1 MDTETKRRNIKWRR
15 LSFGLL
21 SDSFSSVSDQKNRHY
36 FYYHHT
42 HTMTYELVC
51 LGNPLLDIQ
60 VDVDSSYLA
69 KYDLKENDAIL
80 AEPKHMPIFEEILG
94 FKDVKLVAG
103 GAAQNTARGAQY
115 VLPPKSVLYFG
126 SVGKDVYADKL
137 VEANKSVGLTT
148 SYMVQD
154 DIATGK
160 CAALING
167 VNRSLVTDLA
177 AANHFKPSHL
187 EKPENWA
194 IVEGAKVFYIGGFHL
209 TVSPDAIELLG
220 KHAAKENKTFILN
233 FSAPF
238 IPQFFKDAL
247 DRCAPYADYIICNE
261 SEAAA
266 YAESHELGT
275 TDLEEI
281 AKKVAALPK
290 ANTKKPRTVIFTQ
303 GTDPT
308 LAVSYDASTKE
319 FSTSKFAVHPL
330 DSAKIADTN
339 GAGDAFAAGFTAGL
353 VEGKDLSKSIDM
365 GHWLAKLSIQ
375 EIGPSYP
382 FPKQTYSA

>member
-1 MDTETKRRNIKWRR
+1 MAYDLI
-15 LSFGLL
+15 
-21 SDSFSSVSDQKNRHY
+21 
-36 FYYHHT
+36 
-42 HTMTYELVC
+42 C
-51 LGNPLLDIQ
+51 LGNPLLDLQ
-60 VDVDSSYLA
+60 VDVEKSYLD
-69 KYDLKENDAIL
+69 KYELKENDAIL
-80 AEPKHMPIFEEILG
+80 VEEKHMPIFEDVL
-94 FKDVKLVAG
+94 KMDDVKLVAG

-115 VLPPKSVLYFG
+115 VLPAESVLYFG

-137 VEANKSVGLTT
+137 IEANKSVGLTT

-154 DIATGK
+154 DVATGK

-187 EKPENWA
+187 QKPENWA
-194 IVEGAKVFYIGGFHL
+194 KVEGGKAFYIGGFHL

-220 KHAAKENKTFILN
+220 KHAAETNKDFVMN

-247 DRCAPYADYIICNE
+247 TQVLPYADYIICNE

-266 YAESHELGT
+266 YAETNGLDA
-275 TDLEEI
+275 TDLNAVAKQI
-281 AKKVAALPK
+281 ASSPK

-303 GTDPT
+303 GTEST
-308 LAVSYDASTKE
+308 LTVAYDFNTKE
-319 FSTSKFAVHPL
+319 YTANEFAVHVL
-330 DSAKIADTN
+330 EASKIADTN

-353 VEGKDLSKSIDM
+353 VQGKDLATNVDM

-375 EIGPSYP
+375 EVGPSYP
-382 FPKQTYSA
+382 FPKQTYN

>member
-1 MDTETKRRNIKWRR
+1 MDVLPTSTALFNKH
-15 LSFGLL
+15 LSGGGL
-21 SDSFSSVSDQKNRHY
+21 NHY
-36 FYYHHT
+36 FSTIRTTAKHHT
-42 HTMTYELVC
+42 MAYDLVC
-51 LGNPLLDIQ
+51 LGNPLLDLQ
-60 VDVDSSYLA
+60 VDVEKAYLD

-80 AEPKHMPIFEEILG
+80 AEPKHMPIFDEVL
-94 FKDVKLVAG
+94 KMNDVKLVAG

-115 VLPPKSVLYFG
+115 VLPTDSVLYFG

-148 SYMVQD
+148 AYMVQD
-154 DIATGK
+154 DVATGK

-187 EKPENWA
+187 EIPENWA
-194 IVEGAKVFYIGGFHL
+194 HVEGAKAFYIGGFHL
-209 TVSPDAIELLG
+209 TVSPEAIQKLG
-220 KHAAKENKTFILN
+220 EHAAKTNKDFIMN

-238 IPQFFKDAL
+238 IAQFFKDPL
-247 DRCAPYADYIICNE
+247 DKCLPYADYVICNE

-275 TDLEEI
+275 TDLNEI
-281 AKKVAALPK
+281 AKIVAKSPKV
-290 ANTKKPRTVIFTQ
+290 NTKKPRTVIFTQ
-303 GTDPT
+303 GTDAT
-308 LAVSYDASTKE
+308 LTVAYDAAADNFEVKT
-319 FSTSKFAVHPL
+319 FPVHVL
-330 DSAKIADTN
+330 DASKIADTN

-353 VEGKDLSKSIDM
+353 VQGKSLDTSVDM

>member
-1 MDTETKRRNIKWRR
+1 MAYDLI
-15 LSFGLL
+15 
-21 SDSFSSVSDQKNRHY
+21 
-36 FYYHHT
+36 
-42 HTMTYELVC
+42 C

-60 VDVDSSYLA
+60 VDVEKSYLE
-69 KYDLKENDAIL
+69 KYELKENDAIL
-80 AEPKHMPIFEEILG
+80 AEPKHMPIFEEILK
-94 FKDVKLVAG
+94 FDDAKLVAG

-115 VLPPKSVLYFG
+115 VLPEESVLYFG

-137 VEANKSVGLTT
+137 IEANKSVGLTT
-148 SYMVQD
+148 SYMVQEE
-154 DIATGK
+154 IATGK

-187 EKPENWA
+187 EKKENWA
-194 IVEGAKVFYIGGFHL
+194 HVEAAKVFYIGGFHL
-209 TVSPDAIELLG
+209 TVSPEAIQLLG
-220 KHAAKENKTFILN
+220 KHAATENKDFIMN

-238 IPQFFKDAL
+238 IPQFFKDQL
-247 DRCAPYADYIICNE
+247 DSCVPYADYIICNE

-266 YAESHELGT
+266 YAESHGLGT
-275 TDLEEI
+275 EDLVEI
-281 AKKVAALPK
+281 AKKVAELPK
-290 ANTKKPRTVIFTQ
+290 INTKKPRTVIFTQ
-303 GTDPT
+303 GTDAT
-308 LAVSYDASTKE
+308 LVVSYDANTKQ
-319 FSTSKFAVHPL
+319 FTTNTFAVHAL
-330 DSAKIADTN
+330 ESSKIADTN

-353 VEGKDLSKSIDM
+353 VQGKELKDAVDM